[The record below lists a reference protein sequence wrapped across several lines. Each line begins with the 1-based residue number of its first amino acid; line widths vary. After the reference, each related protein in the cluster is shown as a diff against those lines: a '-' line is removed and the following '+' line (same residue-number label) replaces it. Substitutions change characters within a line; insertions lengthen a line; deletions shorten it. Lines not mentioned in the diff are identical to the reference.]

1 VFIPTDPTSLR
12 FAARITIAAMTAYL
26 VALALELPEA
36 LWAVITGIIVTQ
48 MSVGSTIGIGL
59 DRLVGTLAG
68 ALVGGVAAT
77 AHAVWPVLPVGVL
90 LLVSVAPL
98 SLFVVKRPTYR
109 VAPVTAALML
119 LLVHDQG
126 TRPLALAFDRVLE
139 IAIGCVIGVVVS
151 LLVLPYRAEQLLV
164 DRVASGLR
172 LLAQIVIVQLGA
184 RAPADLARIDA
195 LNERVR
201 TLLAA
206 CETTAL
212 DVQREYRMHLG
223 GRRDPEPLFRTLRR
237 LRSDVAILDRAM
249 SQLVADDAV
258 PAALG
263 PLAQAIAGWLEQ
275 AAGTLARRKP
285 SPPLEPVDGAI
296 AAVFGGSQL
305 PERLL
310 PLWFAVEALRRDCGD
325 LHDRMAER
333 AAEQRA
339 QVPPGS

>member
-1 VFIPTDPTSLR
+1 LIPLDPISLR
-12 FAARITIAAMTAYL
+12 FAARITIAAMAAYL
-26 VALALELPEA
+26 VALAFELPEA

-48 MSVGSTIGIGL
+48 MSVGSTIGVGL

-77 AHAVWPVLPVGVL
+77 AHALWPVLPVGVL
-90 LLVSVAPL
+90 LMVSVAPL

-119 LLVHDQG
+119 LLVHDQSAQ
-126 TRPLALAFDRVLE
+126 PLTIAFDRVLE
-139 IAIGCVIGVVVS
+139 IAIGCVIGIAVS
-151 LLVLPYRAEQLLV
+151 LLVLPYRAEQQLV

-172 LLAQIVIVQLGA
+172 LLAQLVILQLGE
-184 RAPADLARIDA
+184 RTQADLARIDA

-201 TLLAA
+201 VLLAG

-212 DVQREYRMHLG
+212 DVQREHKLHLG

-249 SQLVADDAV
+249 SQLVADDA
-258 PAALG
+258 PPPALG
-263 PLAQAIAGWLEQ
+263 PLAQALAGFLEP
-275 AAGTLARRKP
+275 AATALPRRAP
-285 SPPLEPVDGAI
+285 PPPLEPVDGAI
-296 AAVFGGSQL
+296 AAAFGSPV

-310 PLWFAVEALRRDCGD
+310 SLWFAVEALRRDCGD

-333 AAEQRA
+333 VAEQRA
-339 QVPPGS
+339 MTLPGT

>member
-1 VFIPTDPTSLR
+1 MFVPTDRTSLR

-26 VALALELPEA
+26 VALALELPEV

-77 AHAVWPVLPVGVL
+77 VHAVWPVLPVGVL

-119 LLVHDQG
+119 LLVHEQG

-139 IAIGCVIGVVVS
+139 IAIS

-172 LLAQIVIVQLGA
+172 LLAELVVVQLGA

-201 TLLAA
+201 TLLAG

-212 DVQREYRMHLG
+212 DVQREHRMHLG

-249 SQLVADDAV
+249 SQLVADDAA
-258 PAALG
+258 PPMLA

-275 AAGTLARRKP
+275 AAGTLAGRKAP
-285 SPPLEPVDGAI
+285 PPLDPVDGAI
-296 AAVFGGSQL
+296 ADGFGGSQV

-333 AAEQRA
+333 AAEVR
-339 QVPPGS
+339 QVILPGT

>member
-1 VFIPTDPTSLR
+1 
-12 FAARITIAAMTAYL
+12 
-26 VALALELPEA
+26 
-36 LWAVITGIIVTQ
+36 
-48 MSVGSTIGIGL
+48 
-59 DRLVGTLAG
+59 
-68 ALVGGVAAT
+68 
-77 AHAVWPVLPVGVL
+77 VLPVGVL

-119 LLVHDQG
+119 LLVHEQG

-139 IAIGCVIGVVVS
+139 IAIGCVIGVAVS

-172 LLAQIVIVQLGA
+172 LLAELVVVQLGA

-201 TLLAA
+201 TLLAG

-212 DVQREYRMHLG
+212 DVQREHRMHLG

-249 SQLVADDAV
+249 SQLVADDAA
-258 PAALG
+258 PPMLA

-275 AAGTLARRKP
+275 AAGTLAGRKAP
-285 SPPLEPVDGAI
+285 PPLDPVDGAI
-296 AAVFGGSQL
+296 ADGFGGSQV

-333 AAEQRA
+333 AAEVR
-339 QVPPGS
+339 QVILPGT